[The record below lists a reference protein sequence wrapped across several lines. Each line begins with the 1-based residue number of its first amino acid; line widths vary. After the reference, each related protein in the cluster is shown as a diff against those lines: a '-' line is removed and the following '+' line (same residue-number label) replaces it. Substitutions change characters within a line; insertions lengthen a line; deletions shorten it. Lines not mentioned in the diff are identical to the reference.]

1 LTIGNTNME
10 VKRLQSSD
18 EALAYDAIATLKI
31 TDPGLRHNLTP
42 DSLRHFLYQPNNY
55 LIIATESDVPIG
67 YLVAYQLDRVD
78 REQTMMLLYEIS
90 VAESH
95 QRRGAGTEM
104 IQLLKRYCRQESVM
118 KMWVH
123 TNQSNLAAVRL
134 YESTGG
140 EADASGDEI
149 TYLYTE
155 ASYSE

>member
-1 LTIGNTNME
+1 ME
-10 VKRLQSSD
+10 VRRLESSD

-31 TDPGLRHNLTP
+31 TDPGRRQNLTL
-42 DSLRHFLYQPNNY
+42 DYLRHFLSRPKNY
-55 LIIATESDVPIG
+55 LLIATDGDEPIG
-67 YLVAYQLDRVD
+67 YLVAYRLDRVD
-78 REQTMMLLYEIS
+78 REQAMMLLYEIS

-95 QRRGAGTEM
+95 QQRGAGRAM
-104 IQLLKRYCRQESVM
+104 IQLLKQFCRQEGVM

-123 TNQSNLAAVRL
+123 TNKSNLAAVRL

-149 TYLYTE
+149 TYLYTA